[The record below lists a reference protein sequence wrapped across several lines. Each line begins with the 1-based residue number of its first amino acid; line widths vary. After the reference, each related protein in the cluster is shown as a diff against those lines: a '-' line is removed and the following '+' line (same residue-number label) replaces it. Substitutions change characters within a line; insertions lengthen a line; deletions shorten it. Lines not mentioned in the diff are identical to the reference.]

1 MNNKK
6 MIVSQSVKFVV
17 LNSQSKEKKSYKF
30 NTYEEFAEYAVN
42 HIEENFAIKLEKE
55 ANFYIRSQTN
65 IFPNNFKV
73 INKDEILPYAYIIN
87 NIDGTPFA
95 PNQTIFVGDKKF
107 KVYSGFLKINSISGI
122 IEEGSMDINYTK
134 GERDE
139 GKKGL
144 KNLEQI
150 AYLKEEIY
158 NNNIYKVNEMI
169 IYFCEERKMFIPMKK
184 AFFHKMIRVF
194 VGDSF
199 SKNDIAEMFDKFE
212 VLLDM
217 ENRSFDGDNNI
228 NIYKK
233 WFTNGYYDLKGQK
246 FYSND
251 NNEREYKPFISPLE
265 YQSKE
270 YLLTN
275 HKETCRV
282 VDKFLNLICS
292 PNQKQINNNQDYMVD
307 QKKDSLL
314 DILTYAMTGMTTRGI
329 FLLVGDGANYKSA
342 LSRFVRRSIGEGNY
356 GTFKISSMGTTDGV
370 FKTNR
375 EIMNKLVAWDNE
387 LDSSADLNY
396 SNLKE
401 IGEDGGT
408 ILQAKVLFKDI
419 INFTNFATPI
429 ANTNN
434 LPKGLLQDGGMKDRL
449 YIFRI
454 YFKHTKFCKEESK
467 IMTEK
472 ETEILQTVEASKYL
486 NALIC
491 ENAINVIN
499 NSNRVRMNE
508 DTENIINEY
517 TKNKSKSSTWLN
529 LILKHNLYIGSNKFS
544 LIRFKSD
551 ALFETFERWYYKKYP
566 KIPFK
571 NDRDKFKQEAIVFLN
586 ENFPYYFEEEDEV
599 IYGYAKNW
607 DEEQEE
613 KISDILDNDTHIDT
627 TEYIN
632 KDISRRVR

>member
-6 MIVSQSVKFVV
+6 MIVSQSIKFVV
-17 LNSQSKEKKSYKF
+17 LNSQFKEKKSYKF

-73 INKDEILPYAYIIN
+73 INKDETLPYSYIIN

-107 KVYSGFLKINSISGI
+107 KVYSGFLNINSISGI

-233 WFTNGYYDLKGQK
+233 
-246 FYSND
+246 
-251 NNEREYKPFISPLE
+251 
-265 YQSKE
+265 
-270 YLLTN
+270 
-275 HKETCRV
+275 
-282 VDKFLNLICS
+282 
-292 PNQKQINNNQDYMVD
+292 
-307 QKKDSLL
+307 
-314 DILTYAMTGMTTRGI
+314 
-329 FLLVGDGANYKSA
+329 
-342 LSRFVRRSIGEGNY
+342 
-356 GTFKISSMGTTDGV
+356 
-370 FKTNR
+370 
-375 EIMNKLVAWDNE
+375 
-387 LDSSADLNY
+387 
-396 SNLKE
+396 
-401 IGEDGGT
+401 
-408 ILQAKVLFKDI
+408 
-419 INFTNFATPI
+419 
-429 ANTNN
+429 
-434 LPKGLLQDGGMKDRL
+434 
-449 YIFRI
+449 
-454 YFKHTKFCKEESK
+454 
-467 IMTEK
+467 
-472 ETEILQTVEASKYL
+472 
-486 NALIC
+486 
-491 ENAINVIN
+491 
-499 NSNRVRMNE
+499 
-508 DTENIINEY
+508 
-517 TKNKSKSSTWLN
+517 
-529 LILKHNLYIGSNKFS
+529 
-544 LIRFKSD
+544 
-551 ALFETFERWYYKKYP
+551 
-566 KIPFK
+566 
-571 NDRDKFKQEAIVFLN
+571 
-586 ENFPYYFEEEDEV
+586 
-599 IYGYAKNW
+599 
-607 DEEQEE
+607 
-613 KISDILDNDTHIDT
+613 
-627 TEYIN
+627 
-632 KDISRRVR
+632 